1 MLFAFR
7 PSSVKRLLIIEDDP
21 LIAFDNEHTLTHHG
35 YDVIATVDRGED
47 AVPYLVDSAL
57 DALVLDIHLAGH
69 MTGRDVARL
78 ARDRNIPVLLVTGYC
93 PEDAADIAMAC
104 LHKPYT
110 PSLLLQALR
119 GIETILTKNR
129 LPRKIAGIDNFW
141 RPRAA

>member
-21 LIAFDNEHTLTHHG
+21 LIAFDNERTLMHHG

-47 AVPYLVDSAL
+47 AVRYLADGAL

-78 ARDRNIPVLLVTGYC
+78 ARDRHIPVLLVTAYC
-93 PEDAADIAMAC
+93 PDDAADIAMAC
-104 LHKPYT
+104 LHKPY
-110 PSLLLQALR
+110 SSDLLLHALR
-119 GIETILTKNR
+119 GIETIITKNR

-141 RPRAA
+141 QPKAA